1 MDLEQVYQEV
11 LQEEQKKGSSAPV
24 AEGRA
29 KAARQRA
36 VHGSPHPKEPKWWPG
51 SQPQFEGGGGEAEPA
66 EEAAPAEEPAPTEEP
81 AEEMPA
87 AEAAEPAPVSAT
99 AAAPDQNAP
108 VEVDQQAAGAP
119 PPVPVDQPPA
129 SQPAQQPAAAAAVA
143 QAPATPATTPPEQRP
158 AGVSHGT
165 TSGTRL
171 RPEDETATEAQFT
184 GQQAMYQRRK
194 LIDDLLA
201 TGVPQ
206 VAADD
211 TGRSRSPMLA
221 LLYILI
227 PLLAIGYL
235 AGADGGATG
244 AEADHGPGE
253 NGGGAITVV
262 AQGIAFDTN
271 EITLPAGEPATIEFD
286 NQDSAPHNIAI
297 YESQEDGQAF
307 KDPIFDGQEITA
319 TQTTYEFEAPPK
331 GEYYFQC
338 DVHPSMNGTVV
349 AE

>member
-1 MDLEQVYQEV
+1 MDPEQVYQEV
-11 LQEEQKKGSSAPV
+11 LQEEQKKGSSAAV

-36 VHGSPHPKEPKWWPG
+36 THGSPHPKEPNWWAG
-51 SQPQFEGGGGEAEPA
+51 SQPQFEGGGAEAAAPEPV
-66 EEAAPAEEPAPTEEP
+66 EEAAP

-87 AEAAEPAPVSAT
+87 AEAAEPAPAAAT
-99 AAAPDQNAP
+99 AAAPAQNEP
-108 VEVDQQAAGAP
+108 VAVDQQPAGVP

-129 SQPAQQPAAAAAVA
+129 SQPDQEPAVAAAVA
-143 QAPATPATTPPEQRP
+143 QGPGTIAPEQRP
-158 AGVSHGT
+158 AGVTHGT

-206 VAADD
+206 VTAEE

-221 LLYILI
+221 LLYLLI

-235 AGADGGATG
+235 AGADDSAGGREPTTPEPHA
-244 AEADHGPGE
+244 
-253 NGGGAITVV
+253 NGGAIQVV
-262 AQGIAFDTN
+262 AAGVAFDTDT
-271 EITLPAGEPATIEFD
+271 ITLTAGEPATIEFVNED
-286 NQDSAPHNIAI
+286 TAPHNIAI
-297 YESQEDGQAF
+297 YENEADAQAQ
-307 KDPIFDGQEITA
+307 DNAIFDGQEITA
-319 TQTTYEFEAPPK
+319 TEATYEFDAPEA
-331 GEYYFQC
+331 GEYLFQC
-338 DVHPSMNGTVV
+338 DVHPSMNGTVTV
-349 AE
+349 E